1 MTSSTN
7 SELDSLTI
15 LRSIFSLSRVVSS
28 QGGLASIRERR
39 AAPGGNT
46 NHNAAAS
53 ASSKATGPDLTSPAH
68 QLQLQQKK
76 QARRR
81 QLKANENGA
90 NVDWGDVGPSGS
102 SRRVGN
108 DGGSDDDDGDDDDN
122 EDYGSDEED
131 EEEEAIAQAHRDT
144 MQIARAMAMAP
155 AIAQPYQHTVGNGS
169 SGGSVVVNDIALDS
183 PNSTALFDSVA
194 SKAASSMLPDL
205 ALMKQHPAA
214 ASVTRVLS
222 PFVGMQQDAINQSHH
237 QLFSS
242 ALGTAMNP
250 ASTGSLISHQH
261 ISKSGA
267 GGGRDDIIGSKVVA
281 AIHSGA
287 ASNLGSLG
295 GFLSN
300 GLGGNMSLQ
309 VSTTQIHNELKRF
322 RPCDDDTLSYYCREW
337 ATFVYRKLLVT
348 GDIAKAAAISSGTA
362 TGDLSLS
369 QLAMPTVGALTHAP
383 THALTAGSGS
393 SGTGTGGS
401 TGGRKG
407 GKKDKGGSKQAA
419 QH

>member
-46 NHNAAAS
+46 NNNTAAS

-90 NVDWGDVGPSGS
+90 N
-102 SRRVGN
+102 
-108 DGGSDDDDGDDDDN
+108 
-122 EDYGSDEED
+122 
-131 EEEEAIAQAHRDT
+131 
-144 MQIARAMAMAP
+144 
-155 AIAQPYQHTVGNGS
+155 HTVGNGS

-401 TGGRKG
+401 TGG
-407 GKKDKGGSKQAA
+407 
-419 QH
+419 